1 MREITIWEA
10 DDGTKFDDEY
20 ECAKYEF
27 AQQVEKYRKC
37 FGLLGSQYNLLDP
50 AEPGSYEDA
59 YFIYLPNS
67 ESAKILR
74 NLYCNDSVI
83 SVNVPDFLNDWNVDA
98 GLWVYDDNDDN
109 WYHLGE
115 KIAELQDMADQ
126 CMETVNQGL

>member
-1 MREITIWEA
+1 MREITIWDA

-20 ECAKYEF
+20 ECAEYEF
-27 AQQVEKYRKC
+27 AQQVKKHRKC

-50 AEPGSYEDA
+50 TKPGSYEDA

-67 ESAKILR
+67 ESAEILR
-74 NLYCNDSVI
+74 NLYSNDSVV
-83 SVNVPDFLNDWNVDA
+83 SANVPDFLNDWSVDA
-98 GLWVYDDNDDN
+98 GLWAYDDDDDN
-109 WYHLGE
+109 WYHLGG

>member
-20 ECAKYEF
+20 ECAEYEF
-27 AQQVEKYRKC
+27 AQQVKKHRKC

-50 AEPGSYEDA
+50 AKPESYEDA

-74 NLYCNDSVI
+74 NLYCNNSVL
-83 SVNVPDFLNDWNVDA
+83 SVYVPDFLNDWNVDA
-98 GLWVYDDNDDN
+98 GLWAYDDNDNN
-109 WYHLGE
+109 WYHLGN

-126 CMETVNQGL
+126 CMETINQGL